1 MINTLQ
7 LRQSTATHGR
17 SASRVDI
24 KDLEMANKAAKTI
37 EDLEKLLQQRTDEL
51 NQVQSD
57 LEVFEQTALNLEQ
70 TRMQMEEDLE
80 EAQGLL
86 DQQAVKIMEQEQLIE
101 KMGGQLRE
109 NEEFKNALAEQEIKD
124 RMKENLGVT
133 S

>member
-1 MINTLQ
+1 MINNLQ
-7 LRQSTATHGR
+7 LRQSTATHSR

>member
-1 MINTLQ
+1 MINNLQ